1 MLFGVVVIEREQKKK
16 NAKLVIKGVV
26 PENTYT
32 HSSRI
37 SGEGLV
43 GASNKCPLLG
53 CGEAI
58 LYFSFNI
65 VF

>member
-1 MLFGVVVIEREQKKK
+1 MLLGVVVIEREQKK

>member
-1 MLFGVVVIEREQKKK
+1 MLFGVVVIEREQKVK
-16 NAKLVIKGVV
+16 AKLVIKGVV

-37 SGEGLV
+37 SGEGSV

-58 LYFSFNI
+58 LYFSFNK

>member
-1 MLFGVVVIEREQKKK
+1 MLFGVVVIEREQKK

-37 SGEGLV
+37 SGEGSV
-43 GASNKCPLLG
+43 GASNKYPLLG

>member
-1 MLFGVVVIEREQKKK
+1 MLFGVVVIEREQKVK
-16 NAKLVIKGVV
+16 AKLVIKGVV

>member
-1 MLFGVVVIEREQKKK
+1 MLFGVVVIEREQKK

-26 PENTYT
+26 QENTYT

-37 SGEGLV
+37 SGEGSV

>member
-26 PENTYT
+26 LENTYT

-37 SGEGLV
+37 SGEGSVEAL
-43 GASNKCPLLG
+43 NKCPLLG

>member
-1 MLFGVVVIEREQKKK
+1 MLFGVVVIEREQKK

-37 SGEGLV
+37 SGEGSV

>member
-1 MLFGVVVIEREQKKK
+1 MLFGVVVIEREQKK

-32 HSSRI
+32 RSSRI
-37 SGEGLV
+37 SGEGSVEAL
-43 GASNKCPLLG
+43 NKCPLLG